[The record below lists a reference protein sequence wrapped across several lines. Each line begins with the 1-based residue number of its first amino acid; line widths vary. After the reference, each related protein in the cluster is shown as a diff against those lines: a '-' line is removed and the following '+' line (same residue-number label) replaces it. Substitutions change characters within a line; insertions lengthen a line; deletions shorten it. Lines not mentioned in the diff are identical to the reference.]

1 MSLARAVCSICV
13 VAMLLGVVGCNSYQY
28 LRDPTP
34 DLERM
39 RYDYVRNNPGN
50 KFNNDIL
57 VGRVK
62 PGMSRLQVRVT
73 WGDPDHVYSG
83 DKPGIDQV
91 WAYSEDEPSRGLSV
105 FRLRFAGEVLENVD
119 VSRNAIVL
127 GTDAD
132 SPDLQESS
140 RSTGTMEKPR

>member
-1 MSLARAVCSICV
+1 VCV
-13 VAMLLGVVGCNSYQY
+13 FALLVALVGCNSYRY
-28 LRDPTP
+28 MRDPTP

-50 KFNNDIL
+50 KFNNDIM

-73 WGDPDHVYSG
+73 WGDPDHVLSG

-105 FRLRFAGEVLENVD
+105 FRLRFAGEVLDD
-119 VSRNAIVL
+119 VQVTRNAIVQS
-127 GTDAD
+127 TDTNPAEL
-132 SPDLQESS
+132 SGAS
-140 RSTGTMEKPR
+140 RSSGDINKPR

>member
-1 MSLARAVCSICV
+1 MSLPRAACFACV
-13 VAMLLGVVGCNSYQY
+13 AVLVVGVLGCSSYQY
-28 LRDPTP
+28 MRHPTP

-39 RYDYVRNNPGN
+39 RYEYVRNNPGN
-50 KFNNDIL
+50 KYNNDIL

-73 WGDPDHVYSG
+73 WGDPDHVLPG

-105 FRLRFAGEVLENVD
+105 FNLRFAGEVLDNVQVTRNSITQTTGSED
-119 VSRNAIVL
+119 VE
-127 GTDAD
+127 
-132 SPDLQESS
+132 LQGAS
-140 RSTGTMEKPR
+140 RSSGNVEKPR